1 LGFVEGE
8 DCNGV
13 DGDAVLAVEFGEVK
27 EDALG
32 EVGFAGGLVF
42 EVDED
47 GVDGLGVGDFVGF
60 YGYLDEDINGFSFA
74 VDDVGEVLLG

>member
-1 LGFVEGE
+1 MGFVEGE

-13 DGDAVLAVEFGEVK
+13 DGYAVLAVEFGEVK

-42 EVDED
+42 DVDED

-60 YGYLDEDINGFSFA
+60 DGYLHEDVDRFS
-74 VDDVGEVLLG
+74 VSV